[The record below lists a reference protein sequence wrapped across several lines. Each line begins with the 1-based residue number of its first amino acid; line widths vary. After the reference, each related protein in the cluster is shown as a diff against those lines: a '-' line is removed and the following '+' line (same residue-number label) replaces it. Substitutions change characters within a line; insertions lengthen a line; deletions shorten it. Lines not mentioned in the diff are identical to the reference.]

1 MNFSV
6 EFLPTN
12 PHCQNITLS
21 EYYKLQ
27 HSDSSKPNVGVILL
41 AYVLCLDTIK
51 ETCLNNGKRGNNGH
65 QQRFK
70 TRVLSQILIT
80 PARNIS
86 NVHSRHWTS
95 LPPTRGRATLANDDT
110 AKKWIQRRVP
120 SANPH
125 HRNRDKLQHSHLL
138 KTIKM
143 AKGYKHLKHLKS
155 EKAKVKLKA
164 KKKELLPK
172 GLNVT
177 DTSVKVKKIM
187 IRDQFKLY
195 NETEIVSK
203 RKLNIKDLLARLQH
217 HNSTVRQEAVK
228 ELKDIL
234 LQHPLEILSSQL
246 NLLLQRIS
254 ALFFDKEKDIRR
266 DSLKVLNCIL
276 NLISNEQLTPFCNVL
291 ITYLRMHTETKPE
304 RQLTITLDSKN
315 ITVKWRIKVL
325 ECLGNIL
332 RSIINYKKI
341 EKAQHYTSA
350 VKVICINKETKY
362 IPFYR
367 QVDIQDYKINFES
380 ITNLRN
386 DTNERSLDVAEFIK
400 YISVLIPL
408 MFDSWIEVCPEERTV
423 TSKISGTIISSE
435 TSILL
440 KHIVIIIQLI
450 TEYIDILDYND
461 HINTKMWFTNSFQ
474 NVYTKKLFSKF
485 PYTKT
490 KTVEKFRKRQEDF
503 SSLEMT
509 EKCLEQNLGICQIY
523 TWFTS
528 MNINH
533 ITNKLDKTYCQYV
546 MDYIYEI
553 IDDWSDMNNFV
564 LPQLNKLL
572 RTLFFKAS
580 QVWYVNHI
588 TMESILKVMISASF
602 HQSKKELQI
611 QLHDIISDIILDH
624 TLTGLQ
630 SEHIFKDFV
639 STLPT
644 LLLHSCIHENII
656 QMINR
661 AVLHHKEWIWNILVE
676 KQDAIIDNAKIIEII
691 GSEDEERS
699 RLMICNLFY
708 FVNEQVF
715 Y

>member
-1 MNFSV
+1 
-6 EFLPTN
+6 
-12 PHCQNITLS
+12 
-21 EYYKLQ
+21 
-27 HSDSSKPNVGVILL
+27 
-41 AYVLCLDTIK
+41 
-51 ETCLNNGKRGNNGH
+51 
-65 QQRFK
+65 
-70 TRVLSQILIT
+70 
-80 PARNIS
+80 
-86 NVHSRHWTS
+86 
-95 LPPTRGRATLANDDT
+95 
-110 AKKWIQRRVP
+110 
-120 SANPH
+120 
-125 HRNRDKLQHSHLL
+125 
-138 KTIKM
+138 M

-291 ITYLRMHTETKPE
+291 ITYLRCAMTHIDPNIKEDSLLFLDILIQHCNNIIVKDSHKILPNFLDMISRMHTETKPE

-315 ITVKWRIKVL
+315 TTVKWRIKVL

-423 TSKISGTIISSE
+423 TSTISGTIISSE

-580 QVWYVNHI
+580 QVWYVNRI
-588 TMESILKVMISASF
+588 TMESILKAMISASF